1 MTFRRRLIA
10 LSAAAVAT
18 AVVLGSVATYVIV
31 RADLR
36 SGVDHQLRQLVTFV
50 VRTSSAPSA
59 GNGSSSMNSL
69 KQVVLDRNNRAKLNA
84 LLGPRL
90 SSYVTK
96 LLAASPSSGA
106 TGGNLVLP
114 RNVLQQAPGYA
125 QFVTAGG

>member
-36 SGVDHQLRQLVTFV
+36 SGVDHQLRQLVAILLK
-50 VRTSSAPSA
+50 TSSAPNS
-59 GNGSSSMNSL
+59 GNESSSLNSSL
-69 KQVVLDRNNRAKLNA
+69 RHVVLDRKNRAKLNA

-90 SSYVTK
+90 FSYVTK
-96 LLAASPSSGA
+96 LLAGSPSSG
-106 TGGNLVLP
+106 G
-114 RNVLQQAPGYA
+114 
-125 QFVTAGG
+125 